1 LLLVYLSTTKLTMP
15 SLDELWTQN
24 RPIVYDGATGTFL
37 RKLGLPRGVAPETWV
52 LDNAA
57 LVFAAAEAYVNS
69 GAQMILT
76 CTFGGTAFRLRD
88 AGLETRAYE
97 INRQAAQLA
106 KQAARQRALVVGDIG
121 PLGYLAVTLGALSY
135 TDAVREFA
143 AQAQALADGGVDLF
157 HIETMSDPKEVRAAI
172 QGVRQ
177 VSALPIF
184 VTWSFDQQGK
194 TLTGV
199 TPAQAAQELARAPV
213 NAIGANCGK
222 GPWEM
227 ANILRELHRAAPE
240 LPLIAKPNAGTPE
253 QRGAEIVYP
262 VDPARFA
269 LLARDWIRAN
279 AKIIGGCCGATPE
292 YITALN
298 AELGNAA
305 PPTHRQVMIQ

>member
-1 LLLVYLSTTKLTMP
+1 MSLTIDQLLA
-15 SLDELWTQN
+15 QN

-37 RKLGLPRGVAPETWV
+37 RKLGLPRGVAPESWV

-57 LVFAAAEAYVNS
+57 MVFAAAEAYVNA

-88 AGLETRAYE
+88 AELHTRAYE
-97 INRQAAQLA
+97 INQRAARLA
-106 KQAARQRALVVGDIG
+106 KEAARDRALVVGSIG

-135 TDAVREFA
+135 ADAVAEFA

-157 HIETMSDPKEVRAAI
+157 HIETMSDRQETRAAI

-184 VTWSFDQQGK
+184 VTLSFDTQGK

-199 TPAQAAQELARAPV
+199 TPAQAAQELARERV
-213 NAIGANCGK
+213 NAIGANCGN
-222 GPWEM
+222 GPWDLP
-227 ANILRELHRAAPE
+227 NILREMHRVAPE
-240 LPLIAKPNAGTPE
+240 IPLIAKPNAGTPE
-253 QRGAEIVYP
+253 YRGAEIIYP

-269 LLARDWIRAN
+269 LLARDWIRAD
-279 AKIIGGCCGATPE
+279 AKIIGGCCGTTPE
-292 YITALN
+292 YVATIN
-298 AELGNAA
+298 AELGNA
-305 PPTHRQVMIQ
+305 PPPAHRQVLIQ

>member
-1 LLLVYLSTTKLTMP
+1 
-15 SLDELWTQN
+15 
-24 RPIVYDGATGTFL
+24 
-37 RKLGLPRGVAPETWV
+37 
-52 LDNAA
+52 
-57 LVFAAAEAYVNS
+57 AYVNA

-106 KQAARQRALVVGDIG
+106 KQAARDRALVVGDIG

-135 TDAVREFA
+135 AETVSEFA

-177 VSALPIF
+177 VSPLPIF
-184 VTWSFDQQGK
+184 VTWSFDEQGK
-194 TLTGV
+194 TLTGM

-213 NAIGANCGK
+213 NAIGVNCGK

-227 ANILRELHRAAPE
+227 ANILREMHRVAPD

-253 QRGAEIVYP
+253 SRGAETVYP
-262 VDPARFA
+262 VDPTRFARF
-269 LLARDWIRAN
+269 ARDWIRAD
-279 AKIIGGCCGATPE
+279 AKIIGGCCGTTPE
-292 YITALN
+292 YITAIN
-298 AELGNAA
+298 AEFGNAA
-305 PPTHRQVMIQ
+305 PPPHRQVMIQ